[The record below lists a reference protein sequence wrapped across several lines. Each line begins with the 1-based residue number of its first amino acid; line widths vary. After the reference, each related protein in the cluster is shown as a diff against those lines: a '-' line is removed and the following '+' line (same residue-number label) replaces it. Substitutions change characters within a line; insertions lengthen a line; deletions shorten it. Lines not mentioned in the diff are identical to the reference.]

1 MSYQL
6 VRLSALSGKNA
17 TYALSGSDL
26 VYGTIGT
33 ATSGPSLSSVKL
45 TLDEVGAYIGDT
57 RVFWNSAG
65 DIITPKSTD
74 AKIGLGT
81 TTNPAATL
89 DVGGTDAIVIPVGTD
104 AQRPSAETGMIRYNT
119 DSDQFEGYGESVWSG
134 LGGVI
139 DVDQDTKI
147 SAENSAG
154 ADNDELKFFTAGT
167 ERLRIF
173 ANGHISASGDIT
185 ASKNLQV
192 DGDVTTSVTSTG
204 SFGMIKKDGLDIRE
218 HFSRNTVEAFELDE
232 NGDFIPTEK
241 DQYMVDPKWELD
253 ENGDLQRRER
263 ELWTFDWDSYFSD

>member
-65 DIITPKSTD
+65 DIITPKSTS

-89 DVGGTDAIVIPVGTD
+89 DVGGTDAIVIPVG
-104 AQRPSAETGMIRYNT
+104 NT
-119 DSDQFEGYGESVWSG
+119 AARGHRKVQHTRHRG
-134 LGGVI
+134 
-139 DVDQDTKI
+139 DTSPALLYQEI
-147 SAENSAG
+147 SS
-154 ADNDELKFFTAGT
+154 
-167 ERLRIF
+167 
-173 ANGHISASGDIT
+173 
-185 ASKNLQV
+185 
-192 DGDVTTSVTSTG
+192 
-204 SFGMIKKDGLDIRE
+204 
-218 HFSRNTVEAFELDE
+218 
-232 NGDFIPTEK
+232 
-241 DQYMVDPKWELD
+241 
-253 ENGDLQRRER
+253 
-263 ELWTFDWDSYFSD
+263 